1 MVTVVT
7 SNFLRDTV
15 IKSVL
20 NEYDIKSKELSKD
33 ELTYGDE
40 VIEPP
45 FNPFQLDKLRDISG
59 LHDIC
64 ITTKCE
70 DAIFNGKKI
79 ISTEGQEIPENLES
93 LLNNF
98 SFDEECESF
107 LEDLE
112 TFAYAGL
119 ELIRENGN
127 LKSVNYI
134 PALYLR
140 MCRDKKRVKQKIS
153 TTETYFKLYDPN
165 ETRQLNYKTGYW
177 DDDITVDT
185 IANEIIWFNTKSSE
199 SKVYGKPKYLSEL
212 DAILTDNAIIE
223 YQQGHFKAHG
233 IPNYIIT
240 VTGSIEESEDYTMD
254 DWENDLEQEF
264 KDISNEPGTALCVV
278 IPSDENNVN
287 VNVTKIGDEK
297 KEGSFLELSE
307 SVADRIR
314 RIHRVPRE
322 RLGDSE
328 SSGIASNRTE
338 MLLKNYSKST
348 VGTLQKRMANLINK
362 TICES
367 IFQTKDHKIEYLPV
381 NFDEEDKVL
390 DRGIKLLQNGAM
402 KLGEFINRFGEP
414 FELHMDEDDEYYDA
428 RFMNNQSLDTVLYG
442 DDPVD
447 AEGKLNSMIA
457 DLDDDM
463 SMGKSY
469 LENYD

>member
-1 MVTVVT
+1 MVKIVS
-7 SNFLRDTV
+7 SNCLRDTV

-20 NEYDIKSKELSKD
+20 NEYEIKSKELTKD

-45 FNPFQLDKLRDISG
+45 FSPIQLDKLRDISG

-70 DAIFNGKKI
+70 DAIFTGKKI
-79 ISTEGQEIPENLES
+79 ISTEGFKIPVELES
-93 LLNNF
+93 LLNDF

-112 TFAYAGL
+112 TFGYAGL
-119 ELIRENGN
+119 ELIKEGT
-127 LKSVNYI
+127 LKAVNYI
-134 PALYLR
+134 PSLYLR
-140 MCRDKKRVKQKIS
+140 MCRDKKRVKQKIN
-153 TTETYFKLYDPN
+153 TNVTYFKLYNPN
-165 ETRQLNYKTGYW
+165 ETRDLNYQTGLW
-177 DDDITVDT
+177 DEDITQDT
-185 IANEIIWFNTKSSE
+185 IANEIIWFNTKSSD

-212 DAILTDNAIIE
+212 DAILTDNAIVE
-223 YQQGHFKAHG
+223 YQHSHFKSHG
-233 IPNYIIT
+233 VPNYIIT
-240 VTGSIEESEDYTMD
+240 ITGSIEEKEDYTMD
-254 DWENDLEQEF
+254 DFEKDLEDEF
-264 KDISNEPGTALCVV
+264 KEISNEPGTALCMV
-278 IPSDENNVN
+278 IPSDDDNVTI
-287 VNVTKIGDEK
+287 NVTKVGEEK

-314 RIHRVPRE
+314 RIHRVPKE

-362 TICES
+362 TIVEG
-367 IFQTKDHKIEYLPV
+367 IFEEKNHKIEYLPV
-381 NFDEEDKVL
+381 NFDEEDKLL

-414 FELHMDEDDEYYDA
+414 FELHMDESDEYYNT
-428 RFMNNQSLDTVLYG
+428 RFMNNQALDTVLYG
-442 DDPVD
+442 DDPID

-457 DLDDDM
+457 DLDEDM

-469 LENYD
+469 LEKYD